1 MTRRKRRIGAAMLCF
16 LAALVTPTCDAPP
29 LATGAY
35 VQAVTTNSA
44 VIARWTAS
52 PQRMRLV
59 VRQDGRE
66 VAEAFEGVPGLH
78 HELLVTGLAAGAR
91 HDYEL
96 TDENGGDARR
106 GSFLTRSDDDHR
118 PLHFAVFGDSGGQP
132 WWVAIHGSPL
142 MRLAQAQLW
151 LPVERAPCAVADL
164 LLRENP
170 DFALL
175 VGDVIYP
182 RGELENYH
190 AGFFRP
196 FGEFIR
202 ERPIYPVLGNHD
214 LMTAN
219 GAAFLET
226 FTLPEDGLGERC
238 FTVRDG
244 PLRVIG
250 LDLNGEVDGDHRTM
264 QWLRRVLQ
272 EATEPWLLVYSH
284 YPLRSVY
291 REAPRADLMQHYG
304 PLCREFG
311 VDLICAGHD
320 HNYQRYGQP
329 GETLEVVTGGGGKSL
344 YAILHRPE
352 GLVVAESAYHASF
365 VTIDGLTLRLVA
377 KAIDGRI
384 LDDFTI
390 DKSALLRAGKVTA
403 SAARLARMQSLLK

>member
-1 MTRRKRRIGAAMLCF
+1 MTRRKRWIGAAALCF

-29 LATGAY
+29 LETGAY
-35 VQAVTTNSA
+35 VQAVTTGSA

-52 PQRMRLV
+52 PQRLRLV

-66 VAEAFEGVPGLH
+66 IAEAVDGALCLH
-78 HELLVTGLAAGAR
+78 HELLVTGLAAGAK

-96 TDENGGDARR
+96 TDETGGDALR
-106 GSFLTRSDDDHR
+106 GSFLTRSDDDRR
-118 PLHFAVFGDSGGQP
+118 PLRFAVFGDSGGQP

-142 MRLAQAQLW
+142 MRLAQAHLW
-151 LPVERAPCAVADL
+151 LPIEKAPCAVAEL

-214 LMTAN
+214 VMTAD
-219 GAAFLET
+219 GAPFLTT
-226 FTLPEDGLGERC
+226 FTLPEDGIGEHC
-238 FTVRDG
+238 FTIRDG

-250 LDLNGEVDGDHRTM
+250 LDLNGEIDGKHRTM
-264 QWLRRVLQ
+264 QWLRRVL
-272 EATEPWLLVYSH
+272 ESATEPWILVYNH

-291 REAPRADLMQHYG
+291 RSAPRPDLMQHYG

-329 GETLEVVTGGGGKSL
+329 GETLEIVTGGGGKSL
-344 YAILHRPE
+344 YEIRQRPE
-352 GLVVAESAYHASF
+352 GLVVAESEYHASF

-377 KAIDGRI
+377 KATDGRI

-390 DKSALLRAGKVTA
+390 DKAALLRAGKVVA
-403 SAARLARMQSLLK
+403 GGGRLARTKSLLE